1 MRTCANTF
9 IKKELQYIPK
19 GWSVIVAGREADNA
33 ILYMFPERTVIGV
46 PHPTGDRGGNFE
58 KMFVKKPEGENTIK
72 NDPVNQANYS
82 KGDIA
87 AIEEKI
93 KTELYLQQAP
103 LSYREPCRLS

>member
-1 MRTCANTF
+1 LRTCANTF

-72 NDPVNQANYS
+72 NEYVQAFNKLKTAS
-82 KGDIA
+82 SVWPTDIYQSNA
-87 AIEEKI
+87 TKD
-93 KTELYLQQAP
+93 Y
-103 LSYREPCRLS
+103 